1 MAAVPADRAGMDASS
16 PQSEAGFGLIELLIS
31 MVVLQIALLAIIGAF
46 GAGAVALGRA
56 RLVNTATA
64 LADAQVEL
72 YRSMPYD
79 AIGLD
84 TASAPTT
91 GMYVADTTV
100 CPASQTPVC
109 GNTGPRNNQTPSTG
123 TWSCTA
129 ASGTTSVA
137 TYFSA
142 NGISP
147 CDAHRTVSG
156 TASPDGI
163 TYYVDT
169 YIAWATTAGQRAL
182 KQVSVLVRD
191 SAGTKVLAKVITSF
205 DCSTGQPAGIG
216 FC

>member
-1 MAAVPADRAGMDASS
+1 MAVLPADRAGVDVPS

-31 MVVLQIALLAIIGAF
+31 MVILQIALLAIIGAF

-56 RLVNTATA
+56 GLVNTAA
-64 LADAQVEL
+64 VLADTQMEL

-84 TASAPTT
+84 TANAPTT
-91 GMYVADTTV
+91 GMYAADTAA

-109 GNTGPRNNQTPSTG
+109 GNTGPRNNTTPNTG

-129 ASGTTSVA
+129 ASGTTSVS

-142 NGISP
+142 NGIDP
-147 CDAHRTVSG
+147 CLAHRTVSG
-156 TASPDGI
+156 TGSPDGK

-169 YIAWATTAGQRAL
+169 YISWAAATGQRAS
-182 KQVSVLVRD
+182 KQVSVLVRN
-191 SAGTKVLAKVITSF
+191 SAGTTVLARVITAF
-205 DCSTGQPAGIG
+205 DCSTGQPPNSGS
-216 FC
+216 C

>member
-1 MAAVPADRAGMDASS
+1 MEVPS

-31 MVVLQIALLAIIGAF
+31 MVILQIALLALVGAF

-56 RLVNTATA
+56 GIVNTAA
-64 LADAQVEL
+64 VLADTQMEL

-91 GMYVADTTV
+91 GMYVADTV
-100 CPASQTPVC
+100 ACPASQTPVC
-109 GNTGPRNNQTPSTG
+109 ANTDPRNNAVPNTA

-129 ASGTTSVA
+129 QNGATSVV

-142 NGISP
+142 NGINP
-147 CDAHRTVSG
+147 CLAHRPVSG
-156 TASPDGI
+156 TASPDGK

-169 YIAWATTAGQRAL
+169 YIAWATAASQRAA
-182 KQVSVLVRD
+182 KTVSVLVRN
-191 SAGTKVLAKVITSF
+191 SAGTMVLARVITAF
-205 DCSTGQPAGIG
+205 DCSTGQPPNASA
-216 FC
+216 C